1 MLDSPGGSVQSGLLI
16 AEEVFDRRLD
26 TVVPPNAV
34 CASACSYIFLAGR
47 SRKVDGRLGVHQIQ
61 SDVQDN
67 AYIQLNLADV
77 IEAITKYGTSPEI
90 LTLMLKTPSNQIHYF
105 SDDEIVRYQINRI
118 GEIPKA
124 RAFETQPSGD
134 AILSPLAIE
143 KLLESL
149 GGN

>member
-1 MLDSPGGSVQSGLLI
+1 M
-16 AEEVFDRRLD
+16 
-26 TVVPPNAV
+26 
-34 CASACSYIFLAGR
+34 
-47 SRKVDGRLGVHQIQ
+47 HQIQ